1 MHAGILVVL
10 SEPDGIFTKN
20 IRMPVKA
27 FSQWTSVL
35 INKAARH
42 GAVTARLCHPSR
54 KSPAILA
61 RGNKSDWCLVIDSL
75 PKRLLRFVLEKL
87 SVSILFP
94 EGNSKALC

>member
-1 MHAGILVVL
+1 
-10 SEPDGIFTKN
+10 
-20 IRMPVKA
+20 MPVKA

-75 PKRLLRFVLEKL
+75 PKHLLRFVFLSKKL